1 MDVGVTERADRGAGT
16 EPDFDAWVEARVPAL
31 LRFAY
36 LVTGSQQA
44 AEDAVQSALVNAC
57 EKWSHVSRRDDP
69 DAYVRRMVVNA
80 HISAWRRAGRRESPV
95 ALVRDSTVADPAHAV
110 ADQDAVRRMC
120 ATLPP
125 QQRAAVVL
133 RFYEDLEYAE
143 IAAVLDVAE
152 ATARSHV
159 HRALAALRR
168 ELGSPDNTDSA
179 EES

>member
-1 MDVGVTERADRGAGT
+1 MEVGVTEERTTAGD
-16 EPDFDAWVEARVPAL
+16 PSFDEWVEARVAAL

-36 LVTGSQQA
+36 LVTGSQHA
-44 AEDAVQSALVNAC
+44 AEDAVQSALTRVC
-57 EKWSHVSRRDDP
+57 EKWSRVRRTTDP

-80 HISAWRRAGRRESPV
+80 HVSAWRRSGRRELAV
-95 ALVRDSTVADPAHAV
+95 AEVRDTATSDHAV
-110 ADQDAVRRMC
+110 AIATGDAVWRVC

-143 IAAVLDVAE
+143 IAAVLGVAQ

-159 HRALAALRR
+159 HRALAAMRSELER
-168 ELGSPDNTDSA
+168 EDHDG
-179 EES
+179 